1 MGSVT
6 ERELLDQ
13 FTQACHRV
21 CIAPSGLA
29 KLNLVRQGY

>member
-13 FTQACHRV
+13 LTQACHRV
-21 CIAPSGLA
+21 CIAPPGLA
-29 KLNLVRQGY
+29 KLNLARQAY